1 MTLIG
6 EKRNSKEYYVQ
17 VYGKDINGK
26 IVYGF
31 FPTGVPI
38 PYNKG
43 ERAFKAAREAASV
56 RGRQFEAE
64 FRAQLLDTCVDHSND
79 TIAEYA
85 TYYLEDIWEDSKN
98 SCHLQKSH
106 LVNHIIPHIGHIKLK
121 DLTPGHIERLLKKLR
136 EECDQRQL
144 DIDTGIPNTPK
155 PFYASIQ
162 KILVTLSAMLSHAV
176 DRELIPRN
184 VALSKKMYRDIL
196 KKLPQKEKAPT
207 PTGDQITAI
216 LNAVRG
222 SDIESIVVLMANYGL
237 RREEALGLTWDDV
250 TKDALLIR
258 NTVIKT
264 DTSPR
269 VFRKDTTKSKSSRR
283 DLPLNDYM
291 RDYLFE
297 LRLSQQQDSQLF
309 RTSYKGEGFVCAR
322 RDGTPLAPDFVTHK
336 FAKILKANNLPEV
349 SLEKLR
355 NGVATMIFNEVL
367 SSELVGMWL
376 GHSPKNVTESH
387 YIDRRLIR
395 DSLRKISDFLQKIS
409 ESRLSEY

>member
-17 VYGKDINGK
+17 VYGKDVNGK

-43 ERAFKAAREAASV
+43 ERAYKAAREEASV
-56 RGRQFEAE
+56 RGRQLESE
-64 FRAQLLDTCVDHSND
+64 FRARLLDTCVDHSND

-85 TYYLEDIWEDSKN
+85 TYYLEDIWEDNKN

-106 LVNHIIPHIGHIKLK
+106 LLNHIVPHIGYIKLK
-121 DLTPGHIERLLKKLR
+121 ELTPGHIERLLKDFK
-136 EECDQRQL
+136 EECNQRQSN
-144 DIDTGIPNTPK
+144 IDAGIPNTPK
-155 PFYASIQ
+155 PFYASIH

-196 KKLPQKEKAPT
+196 KKLPQKEKVPAPT
-207 PTGDQITAI
+207 RDQITAI
-216 LNAVRG
+216 LEAAKG
-222 SDIESIVVLMANYGL
+222 SEIESVVVLMANYGL
-237 RREEALGLTWDDV
+237 RREEVLGLTWDDV
-250 TKDALLIR
+250 SNDTLLIR

-264 DTSPR
+264 DTCPR
-269 VFRKDTTKSKSSRR
+269 IFRKDTTKSKSSRR
-283 DLPLNDYM
+283 ELPLNDYM
-291 RDYLFE
+291 RNYLLN
-297 LRLSQQQDSQLF
+297 LRSSQQQDAQLF
-309 RTSYKGEGFVCAR
+309 RAAYKGEGFVCAR
-322 RDGTPLAPDFVTHK
+322 RDGTPLAPDYVTHK
-336 FAKILKANNLPEV
+336 FTKILKSSNLPV
-349 SLEKLR
+349 ISLEKLR

-395 DSLRKISDFLQKIS
+395 DSLKRISDFLQKTS
-409 ESRLSEY
+409 ESRSSEF

>member
-17 VYGKDINGK
+17 VYGKDISGK

-43 ERAFKAAREAASV
+43 ERAYKAAREEASV
-56 RGRQFEAE
+56 RGRQLEAE
-64 FRAQLLDTCVDHSND
+64 FRARLLDTCVDHGSD

-121 DLTPGHIERLLKKLR
+121 DLTPGHIERLLKNLR

-144 DIDTGIPNTPK
+144 DIDAGIHNTPK
-155 PFYASIQ
+155 PFYASIH
-162 KILVTLSAMLSHAV
+162 KILVTLSTMLSHAV

-184 VALSKKMYRDIL
+184 VALSKRMYRDIL
-196 KKLPQKEKAPT
+196 KRLPQKEKSPT

-216 LNAVRG
+216 LNAVKG
-222 SDIESIVVLMANYGL
+222 SDIEPIVVLMANYGL

-264 DTSPR
+264 DTSTR
-269 VFRKDTTKSKSSRR
+269 VFRKNTTKSKSSRR

-291 RDYLFE
+291 RNYLFE
-297 LRLSQQQDSQLF
+297 LRLSQQQDAQLF

-336 FAKILKANNLPEV
+336 FAKILKANNLPGV

-376 GHSPKNVTESH
+376 GHSPRNVTESH